1 MEMNEES
8 LKAWDIIEKTSANL
22 FLTGKAGTG
31 KTTFLQELKRR
42 SPKRMEV
49 LAPTG
54 IAAINAGGVTIHSFF
69 QLPPFA
75 LSSGYNLQQRR
86 AGVGSLAFQGF
97 QFHGRGGG
105 QVPRDVQSKGR
116 NQNDETPSGKLPIS
130 IEKKWEDNPCHDSYY
145 ENRPGRECK
154 TVEYREGVFVG
165 YRGYDANGVKP
176 LFPFGF
182 GLSYSSFDYSNL
194 SVVKDNDSWLVS
206 FDLKNTGKKDAAE
219 VAQVYVGCVN
229 PTLPRP
235 LKELK
240 GFEKV
245 FLKHGESRRIQVK
258 LDSDSFSYYDMDRH
272 QFVTV
277 PGSYLV
283 QVGGSSVSLPLK
295 EQILI
300 P

>member
-1 MEMNEES
+1 M
-8 LKAWDIIEKTSANL
+8 
-22 FLTGKAGTG
+22 
-31 KTTFLQELKRR
+31 
-42 SPKRMEV
+42 
-49 LAPTG
+49 
-54 IAAINAGGVTIHSFF
+54 
-69 QLPPFA
+69 
-75 LSSGYNLQQRR
+75 
-86 AGVGSLAFQGF
+86 
-97 QFHGRGGG
+97 
-105 QVPRDVQSKGR
+105 
-116 NQNDETPSGKLPIS
+116 
-130 IEKKWEDNPCHDSYY
+130 
-145 ENRPGRECK
+145 
-154 TVEYREGVFVG
+154 EYREGVFVG

-300 P
+300 PWCLSLWFHNVIVFWLLQINDGTQNVLDTDFEKVRKFLVSKNNILKFRKRFKYGLRASALSTCVL

>member
-1 MEMNEES
+1 MSE
-8 LKAWDIIEKTSANL
+8 I
-22 FLTGKAGTG
+22 LTGKI
-31 KTTFLQELKRR
+31 
-42 SPKRMEV
+42 S
-49 LAPTG
+49 
-54 IAAINAGGVTIHSFF
+54 
-69 QLPPFA
+69 
-75 LSSGYNLQQRR
+75 
-86 AGVGSLAFQGF
+86 
-97 QFHGRGGG
+97 
-105 QVPRDVQSKGR
+105 
-116 NQNDETPSGKLPIS
+116 PSGKLPIS

-194 SVVKDNDSWLVS
+194 TIVKDNDSWLVS

-219 VAQVYVGCVN
+219 VAQVYVGSVN

-258 LDSDSFSYYDMDRH
+258 LDSDSFSYYDMDQH

>member
-1 MEMNEES
+1 M
-8 LKAWDIIEKTSANL
+8 AWYPGQEGGTALSEI
-22 FLTGKAGTG
+22 LTGKI
-31 KTTFLQELKRR
+31 
-42 SPKRMEV
+42 S
-49 LAPTG
+49 
-54 IAAINAGGVTIHSFF
+54 
-69 QLPPFA
+69 
-75 LSSGYNLQQRR
+75 
-86 AGVGSLAFQGF
+86 
-97 QFHGRGGG
+97 
-105 QVPRDVQSKGR
+105 
-116 NQNDETPSGKLPIS
+116 PSGKLPIS

-219 VAQVYVGCVN
+219 VAQVYVGSVN

-258 LDSDSFSYYDMDRH
+258 LDSDSFSYYDMDQH

-283 QVGGSSVSLPLK
+283 QVGGSSFSLPLK

>member
-1 MEMNEES
+1 M
-8 LKAWDIIEKTSANL
+8 
-22 FLTGKAGTG
+22 
-31 KTTFLQELKRR
+31 
-42 SPKRMEV
+42 
-49 LAPTG
+49 
-54 IAAINAGGVTIHSFF
+54 
-69 QLPPFA
+69 
-75 LSSGYNLQQRR
+75 
-86 AGVGSLAFQGF
+86 
-97 QFHGRGGG
+97 
-105 QVPRDVQSKGR
+105 
-116 NQNDETPSGKLPIS
+116 
-130 IEKKWEDNPCHDSYY
+130 
-145 ENRPGRECK
+145 
-154 TVEYREGVFVG
+154 EYREGVFVG

-229 PTLPRP
+229 PALPRP